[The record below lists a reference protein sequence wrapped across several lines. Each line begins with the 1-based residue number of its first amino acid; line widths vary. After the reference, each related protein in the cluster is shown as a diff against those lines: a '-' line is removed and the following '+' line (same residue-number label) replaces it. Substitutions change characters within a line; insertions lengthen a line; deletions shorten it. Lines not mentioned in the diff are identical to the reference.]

1 MRVSIFTTITDPARR
16 GDNHIAALSC
26 YASLANEVIIVQGG
40 TEMPHWSWFGE
51 ADRMK
56 RLYLVSSPWPR
67 EFSWDFIGQQFQKGY
82 ELASGDWVIHCDLD
96 FIFHDQDYRAIR
108 QVLADNDDAPAVSF
122 YKWQFIQPDRYN
134 LKSRIT
140 LAVNKGRYGDR
151 IKFNGGGDL
160 CQPTLDGE
168 YLSPDFVQESRIP
181 MYNYDKICKTEA
193 QVRDDVGRM
202 ARAWEKH
209 WGEKILGGPDDSSA
223 YREWCNM
230 MQGRNAKPQKHIPLV
245 MHPKV
250 MQPIIQ
256 ALRPDQFGYNGFGMF
271 DDNDYVQ

>member
-1 MRVSIFTTITDPARR
+1 LGLHWPA
-16 GDNHIAALSC
+16 IS
-26 YASLANEVIIVQGG
+26 
-40 TEMPHWSWFGE
+40 
-51 ADRMK
+51 
-56 RLYLVSSPWPR
+56 
-67 EFSWDFIGQQFQKGY
+67 KGY

-122 YKWQFIQPDRYN
+122 YTSGS
-134 LKSRIT
+134 LSSLTGIT
-140 LAVNKGRYGDR
+140 SSPVLLWRSTKAATATAL
-151 IKFNGGGDL
+151 KFNGGGDL